1 MLKHGWTLKTWCQWE
16 AVRKDYIL
24 YDFTKR
30 KVQDR
35 QIQRDTKWVTV
46 QGWVWGEW
54 EMNAN
59 GMEFLWEA
67 MKYSCCLI
75 TKSCLTLCD
84 PMEWSVLG
92 FPVLHYLPEF
102 AQTHVHWVTHFFCW
116 HLWLL
121 LTKHNFSSKEQASF
135 YFVAAVT
142 IHSDFGAQEYKICY
156 CFHLTHL
163 FAMKWCDHMP
173 WS

>member
-1 MLKHGWTLKTWCQWE
+1 MLKHGWTLKTLCQWE

-35 QIQRDTKWVTV
+35 QIQRDMKWVTV

-92 FPVLHYLPEF
+92 FPVLHQLPEF
-102 AQTHVHWVTHFFCW
+102 AQTHVHWVGDATQSSSP
-116 HLWLL
+116 LL
-121 LTKHNFSSKEQASF
+121 SPSPPVFNPSQHQGLFQWVRSSHQMTKVLELQHQSF
-135 YFVAAVT
+135 
-142 IHSDFGAQEYKICY
+142 
-156 CFHLTHL
+156 
-163 FAMKWCDHMP
+163 
-173 WS
+173 